1 MSESSGGSG
10 TSGEPV
16 SRDASD
22 PATTPSVKRKPFY
35 HHLYFW
41 VLLAI
46 VAGAV
51 VGVVAPS
58 FAVQLKPL
66 ADGFVKLIR
75 MLIAPIIFTTV
86 VVGIAS
92 LGNLAE
98 AGRLGIKALTY
109 FITMTLIAL
118 AIGLV
123 VINVLE
129 PGVGL
134 NITPDPADA
143 EETLGSLQETPSGI
157 VPFLLHIIPDTFV
170 GAFADGEII
179 QVLFLAILSGI
190 ALTAIGEYGAG
201 IVAAID
207 AIGKMVFRVVHIV
220 LYAAPIGAFG
230 GMAYTVG
237 RFDVGVLGNLA
248 SLMAAFYATCLVFI
262 LVVLATV
269 AAVLGR
275 FNLFK
280 FIRLI
285 KDELLI
291 VLGTSSSESVLP
303 RIMAKL
309 ENAGAAR
316 SVVGLTIPT
325 GYSFNLDGTCIYLT
339 MGAIFIAQATN
350 TQMSIGQQIGLL
362 LLLLLVSKGAAGVT
376 GAGLVTLAAGLQAFG
391 AIPAVGIAL
400 IVGID
405 RFMSEARAITNLIG
419 NAVATMVI
427 ARWEP
432 GGRDEER
439 FREVLDDPSLIQ
451 DIDVPE
457 EYETPEEYAE
467 SHRRP
472 ATLPPE
478 QTEEQAPAGR

>member
-1 MSESSGGSG
+1 VSQP
-10 TSGEPV
+10 TTEPGAQPPQPEP
-16 SRDASD
+16 R
-22 PATTPSVKRKPFY
+22 TTRKPIY
-35 HHLYFW
+35 KHLYFW

-46 VAGAV
+46 VAGAL
-51 VGVVAPS
+51 VGVVAPGV
-58 FAVQLKPL
+58 AVEMKPL

-75 MLIAPIIFTTV
+75 MLIAPIIFTTI

-92 LGNLAE
+92 LGNLTH
-98 AGRLGIKALTY
+98 AGRLGIKALGY
-109 FITMTLIAL
+109 FIVMTLLAL

-123 VINVLE
+123 VINVVN
-129 PGVGL
+129 PGGGL
-134 NITPDPADA
+134 NVTPDPADA
-143 EETLGSLQETPSGI
+143 EATLGEVQQTESGV
-157 VPFLLHIIPDTFV
+157 VPFLLHIIPDTFI
-170 GAFADGEII
+170 GAFSEGEII
-179 QVLFLAILSGI
+179 QVLFIAVLSAI
-190 ALTAIGEYGAG
+190 ALTAIGEHGRG
-201 IVAAID
+201 IVSGID
-207 AIGKMVFRVVHIV
+207 AIGKMMFRIVHIV

-237 RFDVGVLGNLA
+237 RFDLGVLGNLA
-248 SLMAAFYATCLVFI
+248 TLMLSFYATCLFFI
-262 LVVLATV
+262 VVVLGIV
-269 AAVLGR
+269 SAAFG
-275 FNLFK
+275 FNIFK

-309 ENAGAAR
+309 ENAGADK

-350 TQMSIGQQIGLL
+350 TPMSLPQQIGLL
-362 LLLLLVSKGAAGVT
+362 LLLLVVSKGAAGVT

-391 AIPAVGIAL
+391 DIPAVGIAL

-405 RFMSEARAITNLIG
+405 RFMSEARALTNLTG

-427 ARWEP
+427 AKWE
-432 GGRDEER
+432 GERDDAR
-439 FREVLDDPSLIQ
+439 FREVLDDPSLIE

-457 EYETPEEYAE
+457 TYETPEEYEE
-467 SHRRP
+467 SHRQP
-472 ATLPPE
+472 ALTH
-478 QTEEQAPAGR
+478 

>member
-1 MSESSGGSG
+1 MAESSDGS
-10 TSGEPV
+10 
-16 SRDASD
+16 
-22 PATTPSVKRKPFY
+22 TTPGAPLPQTASQPDGKPKRIY
-35 HHLYFW
+35 QHLYFW

-46 VAGAV
+46 ITGAV
-51 VGVVAPS
+51 IGVVAPG

-92 LGNLAE
+92 LGNLTQ
-98 AGRLGIKALTY
+98 AGRLGIKALAY
-109 FITMTLIAL
+109 FIVMTLVAL

-123 VINVLE
+123 VINLVQ

-134 NITPDPADA
+134 NVTPDPAEA
-143 EETLGSLQETPSGI
+143 EETLGNLEESPSGV

-170 GAFADGEII
+170 GAFAEGEII

-190 ALTAIGEYGAG
+190 ALTAIGEYGAPL
-201 IVAAID
+201 VAAID
-207 AIGKMVFRVVHIV
+207 GIGKMIFRVVHIV
-220 LYAAPIGAFG
+220 LYAAPIGALG

-237 RFDVGVLGNLA
+237 RFDLGVLGNLA
-248 SLMAAFYATCLVFI
+248 TLMAVFYTTCLVFI
-262 LVVLATV
+262 VVVLGGV
-269 AAVLGR
+269 AMVLGG

-280 FIRLI
+280 FLRLI

-309 ENAGAAR
+309 ENAGGAR
-316 SVVGLTIPT
+316 AVVGLTIPT

-350 TQMSIGQQIGLL
+350 TRMSLGQQIGLL

-391 AIPAVGIAL
+391 TIPAVGIAL

-439 FREVLDDPSLIQ
+439 FGEVLDDPSLIE

-467 SHRRP
+467 SHRQP
-472 ATLPPE
+472 AAATRE
-478 QTEEQAPAGR
+478 QTQEQTPTGR

>member
-1 MSESSGGSG
+1 MAESSGGPG
-10 TSGEPV
+10 TSGEPI
-16 SRDASD
+16 SGAASD
-22 PATTPSVKRKPFY
+22 PGTEPGVKRKRLY
-35 HHLYFW
+35 QHLYFW

-51 VGVVAPS
+51 VGVVAPD
-58 FAVQLKPL
+58 FAVGLKPL

-75 MLIAPIIFTTV
+75 MLIAPIIYTTV

-92 LGNLAE
+92 LGNLTQ
-98 AGRLGIKALTY
+98 AGRLGVKALAY

-123 VINVLE
+123 VINLIN
-129 PGVGL
+129 PGAGL
-134 NITPDPADA
+134 NITPNPADA
-143 EETLGSLQETPSGI
+143 KETLGSLQEAPSGV

-170 GAFADGEII
+170 GAFAEGEII
-179 QVLFLAILSGI
+179 QVLFLAILSGV
-190 ALTAIGEYGAG
+190 ALTALGDLGAG
-201 IVAAID
+201 IVAGID
-207 AIGKMVFRVVHIV
+207 AIGKMIFRIVHIV

-237 RFDVGVLGNLA
+237 RFDIGVLGNLA
-248 SLMAAFYATCLVFI
+248 SLMVAFYATCLLFI
-262 LVVLATV
+262 LVVLGGV
-269 AAVLGR
+269 AWVFGG
-275 FNLFK
+275 FNILK

-309 ENAGAAR
+309 ENAGAGR

-339 MGAIFIAQATN
+339 MGAIFIAEATN
-350 TQMSIGQQIGLL
+350 TPMSIGQQIGLL

-391 AIPAVGIAL
+391 HVPAVGIAL

-427 ARWEP
+427 ARWE
-432 GGRDEER
+432 GDRDDER
-439 FREVLDDPSLIQ
+439 FQEVLDDPSLIQ

-457 EYETPEEYAE
+457 EYETPEEYE
-467 SHRRP
+467 QSHRP
-472 ATLPPE
+472 AVLTH
-478 QTEEQAPAGR
+478 

>member
-1 MSESSGGSG
+1 MSESSAGAG
-10 TSGEPV
+10 TPGEPV
-16 SRDASD
+16 SQA
-22 PATTPSVKRKPFY
+22 ATEPVVKRKPIY

-51 VGVVAPS
+51 VGVVAPD
-58 FAVQLKPL
+58 FAVELKPL
-66 ADGFVKLIR
+66 ADAFVKLIR

-86 VVGIAS
+86 VVGVAS
-92 LGNLAE
+92 LGNLTQ
-98 AGRLGIKALTY
+98 AGRLGIKALGY

-118 AIGLV
+118 VIGLV
-123 VINVLE
+123 VVNVIA
-129 PGVGL
+129 PGEGL
-134 NITPDPADA
+134 NVTPDPADA
-143 EETLGSLQETPSGI
+143 EATLGSLEESPSGV

-179 QVLFLAILSGI
+179 QVLFIALLSAI
-190 ALTAIGEYGAG
+190 ALTAIGEQGRG
-201 IVAAID
+201 IVAGID
-207 AIGKMVFRVVHIV
+207 AIGKMIFRIVHIV

-237 RFDVGVLGNLA
+237 RFGGGVLGDLA
-248 SLMAAFYATCLVFI
+248 TLMLAFYATCLFFI
-262 LVVLATV
+262 VIVLGGV
-269 AAVLGR
+269 AAVFG
-275 FNLFK
+275 FNIFK

-309 ENAGAAR
+309 ENAGADK

-350 TQMSIGQQIGLL
+350 TEMSIGAQIGLML
-362 LLLLLVSKGAAGVT
+362 LLLVVSKGAAGVT

-391 AIPAVGIAL
+391 DIPA
-400 IVGID
+400 VGID

-427 ARWEP
+427 ARWE
-432 GGRDEER
+432 GARDDER
-439 FREVLDDPSLIQ
+439 FREVLDDPSLIE

-457 EYETPEEYAE
+457 DYETPEEYAE
-467 SHRRP
+467 SHR
-472 ATLPPE
+472 
-478 QTEEQAPAGR
+478 APALTH

>member
-1 MSESSGGSG
+1 VSQAPTEPGAEPRPKPG
-10 TSGEPV
+10 T
-16 SRDASD
+16 
-22 PATTPSVKRKPFY
+22 KRKPIY
-35 HHLYFW
+35 RHLYFW

-46 VAGAV
+46 VAGALL
-51 VGVVAPS
+51 GVVAPGV
-58 FAVQLKPL
+58 AVEMKPL

-75 MLIAPIIFTTV
+75 MLIAPIIFTTI

-92 LGNLAE
+92 LGNLTH
-98 AGRLGIKALTY
+98 AGRLGVKALGY
-109 FITMTLIAL
+109 FIVMTLLAL

-123 VINVLE
+123 VINVVN
-129 PGVGL
+129 PGGGL
-134 NITPDPADA
+134 NVTPDPADA
-143 EETLGSLQETPSGI
+143 EATLGEVQQTESGV
-157 VPFLLHIIPDTFV
+157 VPFLLHIIPDTFI
-170 GAFADGEII
+170 GAFSEGEII
-179 QVLFLAILSGI
+179 QVLFIAVLSAI
-190 ALTAIGEYGAG
+190 ALTAIGEHGRG
-201 IVAAID
+201 IVSGID
-207 AIGKMVFRVVHIV
+207 AIGKMMFRIVHIV

-237 RFDVGVLGNLA
+237 RFDLGVLGNLA
-248 SLMAAFYATCLVFI
+248 TLMLSFYATCLFFI
-262 LVVLATV
+262 LVVLGIV
-269 AAVLGR
+269 AAAFG
-275 FNLFK
+275 FNILK

-309 ENAGAAR
+309 ENAGADK

-350 TQMSIGQQIGLL
+350 TPMSLAQQIGLL
-362 LLLLLVSKGAAGVT
+362 LLLLVVSKGAAGVT

-391 AIPAVGIAL
+391 DIPAVGIAL

-405 RFMSEARAITNLIG
+405 RFMSEARALTNLIG

-427 ARWEP
+427 AKWE
-432 GGRDEER
+432 GERDDDR
-439 FREVLDDPSLIQ
+439 FREVLDDPSLIE

-457 EYETPEEYAE
+457 DYETPEEYAE
-467 SHRRP
+467 SHRTP
-472 ATLPPE
+472 ALTH
-478 QTEEQAPAGR
+478 

>member
-1 MSESSGGSG
+1 MAESSGGST
-10 TSGEPV
+10 TSGAPVPRAAGEPG
-16 SRDASD
+16 
-22 PATTPSVKRKPFY
+22 VKRKPLY

-98 AGRLGIKALTY
+98 AGRLGLKALGY
-109 FITMTLIAL
+109 FIVMTLIAL

-123 VINVLE
+123 VINVVE

-134 NITPDPADA
+134 NITPDPAEA
-143 EETLGSLQETPSGI
+143 EETLGNLEETPSGI

-170 GAFADGEII
+170 GAFAEGEII

-207 AIGKMVFRVVHIV
+207 NIGKMVFRIVHIV

-237 RFDVGVLGNLA
+237 RFDIGVLG
-248 SLMAAFYATCLVFI
+248 TW
-262 LVVLATV
+262 
-269 AAVLGR
+269 
-275 FNLFK
+275 
-280 FIRLI
+280 
-285 KDELLI
+285 
-291 VLGTSSSESVLP
+291 P
-303 RIMAKL
+303 
-309 ENAGAAR
+309 
-316 SVVGLTIPT
+316 
-325 GYSFNLDGTCIYLT
+325 
-339 MGAIFIAQATN
+339 
-350 TQMSIGQQIGLL
+350 
-362 LLLLLVSKGAAGVT
+362 
-376 GAGLVTLAAGLQAFG
+376 
-391 AIPAVGIAL
+391 
-400 IVGID
+400 
-405 RFMSEARAITNLIG
+405 
-419 NAVATMVI
+419 
-427 ARWEP
+427 
-432 GGRDEER
+432 
-439 FREVLDDPSLIQ
+439 PSW
-451 DIDVPE
+451 
-457 EYETPEEYAE
+457 
-467 SHRRP
+467 RP
-472 ATLPPE
+472 ST
-478 QTEEQAPAGR
+478 

>member
-1 MSESSGGSG
+1 MAESSGDST
-10 TSGEPV
+10 TSGAPAPRAASEPG
-16 SRDASD
+16 
-22 PATTPSVKRKPFY
+22 VKRKRLY
-35 HHLYFW
+35 QHLYFW

-51 VGVVAPS
+51 VGVVAPG
-58 FAVQLKPL
+58 FAVSLKPL

-92 LGNLAE
+92 LGNLTQ
-98 AGRLGIKALTY
+98 AGRLGIKALGY
-109 FITMTLIAL
+109 FLTMTLIAL

-123 VINVLE
+123 VINVID
-129 PGVGL
+129 PGAGL
-134 NITPDPADA
+134 NVTPDPADA
-143 EETLGSLQETPSGI
+143 KETLGSLQDTPSGI

-170 GAFADGEII
+170 GAFAEGEII
-179 QVLFLAILSGI
+179 QVLFIAILSGI
-190 ALTAIGEYGAG
+190 ALTSIGDAGRG
-201 IVAAID
+201 IVAGID
-207 AIGKMVFRVVHIV
+207 SIGKMIFRIVHIV

-237 RFDVGVLGNLA
+237 RFDIGVLGNLA
-248 SLMAAFYATCLVFI
+248 GLMVAFYATCLLFI
-262 LVVLATV
+262 LVVLGGV
-269 AAVLGR
+269 AWVFGG
-275 FNLFK
+275 FNILK

-309 ENAGAAR
+309 ENAGADR

-339 MGAIFIAQATN
+339 MGAIFIAEATN
-350 TQMSIGQQIGLL
+350 TPMSIGQQIGLL

-391 AIPAVGIAL
+391 TIPAVGIAL
-400 IVGID
+400 IVGVD

-427 ARWEP
+427 ARWE
-432 GGRDEER
+432 GDRDDER

-457 EYETPEEYAE
+457 EYETPEEYE
-467 SHRRP
+467 RSHRP
-472 ATLPPE
+472 AALTH
-478 QTEEQAPAGR
+478 

>member
-1 MSESSGGSG
+1 
-10 TSGEPV
+10 V
-16 SRDASD
+16 SRAGTESG
-22 PATTPSVKRKPFY
+22 VKRKPIY

-41 VLLAI
+41 VLLSI

-51 VGVVAPS
+51 VGVVVPD
-58 FAVQLKPL
+58 FAVELKPL

-92 LGNLAE
+92 LGNLTQ
-98 AGRLGIKALTY
+98 AGRLGAKALGY
-109 FITMTLIAL
+109 FIAMTLLAL

-123 VINVLE
+123 VINVVA
-129 PGVGL
+129 PGEGL
-134 NITPDPADA
+134 NVTPDPKDA
-143 EETLGSLQETPSGI
+143 AETLGSLQETESGV
-157 VPFLLHIIPDTFV
+157 VPFLLHIIPETFI

-179 QVLFLAILSGI
+179 QVLFIAVLSAI
-190 ALTAIGEYGAG
+190 ALTAIGEHGRG
-201 IVAAID
+201 IVSGID
-207 AIGKMVFRVVHIV
+207 AIGKMMFRIVHIV

-248 SLMAAFYATCLVFI
+248 VLMLSFYTTCLFFIFVVLGAVAAAFGFNI
-262 LVVLATV
+262 L
-269 AAVLGR
+269 
-275 FNLFK
+275 K

-309 ENAGAAR
+309 ENAGANK

-350 TQMSIGQQIGLL
+350 TDMSLAQQIGLL
-362 LLLLLVSKGAAGVT
+362 LLLLVVSKGAAGVT

-391 AIPAVGIAL
+391 DIPAVGIAL

-405 RFMSEARAITNLIG
+405 RFMSEARALTNLIG
-419 NAVATMVI
+419 NSVATMVI
-427 ARWEP
+427 AKWE
-432 GGRDEER
+432 GERDDAR
-439 FREVLDDPSLIQ
+439 FREVLDDPSLIE

-457 EYETPEEYAE
+457 SYETPEEYQE
-467 SHRRP
+467 SHH
-472 ATLPPE
+472 
-478 QTEEQAPAGR
+478 APALTH

>member
-1 MSESSGGSG
+1 MAESSGDST
-10 TSGEPV
+10 TSGAPVPRAAGEPG
-16 SRDASD
+16 
-22 PATTPSVKRKPFY
+22 VKRKPLY

-51 VGVVAPS
+51 VGVVAPD
-58 FAVQLKPL
+58 FAVALKPL

-98 AGRLGIKALTY
+98 AGRLGLKALAY

-123 VINVLE
+123 VINVVK

-134 NITPDPADA
+134 NVTPDPADA
-143 EETLGSLQETPSGI
+143 KETLGSLQETPSG
-157 VPFLLHIIPDTFV
+157 VAAFLLHIIPDTFV
-170 GAFADGEII
+170 GAFAEGEII

-190 ALTAIGEYGAG
+190 ALTSIGEYGAG
-201 IVAAID
+201 IVAGID
-207 AIGKMVFRVVHIV
+207 SIGKMIFRIVHIV

-237 RFDVGVLGNLA
+237 RFDLGVLGNLA
-248 SLMAAFYATCLVFI
+248 TLMAAFYLTCLLFI
-262 LVVLATV
+262 LVVLGGV

-275 FNLFK
+275 FNILK

-339 MGAIFIAQATN
+339 MGAIFIAQALSQDHFVERTN
-350 TQMSIGQQIGLL
+350 RIW
-362 LLLLLVSKGAAGVT
+362 AA
-376 GAGLVTLAAGLQAFG
+376 
-391 AIPAVGIAL
+391 
-400 IVGID
+400 
-405 RFMSEARAITNLIG
+405 S
-419 NAVATMVI
+419 
-427 ARWEP
+427 
-432 GGRDEER
+432 
-439 FREVLDDPSLIQ
+439 
-451 DIDVPE
+451 
-457 EYETPEEYAE
+457 
-467 SHRRP
+467 
-472 ATLPPE
+472 
-478 QTEEQAPAGR
+478 

>member
-1 MSESSGGSG
+1 VSEPSENSG
-10 TSGEPV
+10 TSGELV
-16 SRDASD
+16 S
-22 PATTPSVKRKPFY
+22 PAATEPAVKRKPIW

-41 VLLAI
+41 VLVAI
-46 VAGAV
+46 AAGVV
-51 VGVVAPS
+51 VGLVAPD
-58 FAVQLKPL
+58 FAVKLRPL

-75 MLIAPIIFTTV
+75 MLIAPIVYTTV
-86 VVGIAS
+86 VVGITS
-92 LGNLAE
+92 LGNLRQ
-98 AGRLGIKALTY
+98 AGRLGAKALGY

-118 AIGLV
+118 TIGLV
-123 VINVLE
+123 VINVVA
-129 PGVGL
+129 PGEGL
-134 NITPDPADA
+134 NVTPDPTEAEGTLSTL
-143 EETLGSLQETPSGI
+143 EETPAGV
-157 VPFLLHIIPDTFV
+157 VPFLLHIIPETFV

-179 QVLFLAILSGI
+179 QVLFLAILSAV
-190 ALTAIGEYGAG
+190 ALTALGERGRG
-201 IVAAID
+201 IVSGID
-207 AIGKMVFRVVHIV
+207 SIGRMMFRIVHIV

-237 RFDVGVLGNLA
+237 RFDIGVLGNLA
-248 SLMAAFYATCLVFI
+248 ALMACFYATCLFFI
-262 LVVLATV
+262 VVVLGGV
-269 AAVLGR
+269 AAAFG
-275 FNLFK
+275 FNIFK

-309 ENAGAAR
+309 ENAGADK

-350 TQMSIGQQIGLL
+350 TPMSLPQQIGLL

-391 AIPAVGIAL
+391 NIPAVGIAL

-405 RFMSEARAITNLIG
+405 RFMSEARALTNLIG
-419 NAVATMVI
+419 NGVATMVI
-427 ARWEP
+427 AKWE
-432 GGRDEER
+432 GERDDER
-439 FREVLDDPSLIQ
+439 FREVLDDPSLIE

-457 EYETPEEYAE
+457 DYETPEEYAE
-467 SHRRP
+467 SHH
-472 ATLPPE
+472 ASA
-478 QTEEQAPAGR
+478 QDMEETRAGS

>member
-1 MSESSGGSG
+1 VSEAT
-10 TSGEPV
+10 TSAGEPV
-16 SRDASD
+16 
-22 PATTPSVKRKPFY
+22 VKRKPIY
-35 HHLYFW
+35 KHLYFW
-41 VLLAI
+41 VLVAI
-46 VAGAV
+46 AAGAV
-51 VGVVAPS
+51 VGVVAPD
-58 FAVQLKPL
+58 FGVALKPL

-92 LGNLAE
+92 LGNLTE
-98 AGRLGIKALTY
+98 AGRVGIKALGY
-109 FITMTLIAL
+109 FIFMTLLAL

-123 VINVLE
+123 VINIVA
-129 PGVGL
+129 PGEGL
-134 NITPDPADA
+134 NLTPDPSEA
-143 EETLGSLQETPSGI
+143 EETLSGLEEQESG
-157 VPFLLHIIPDTFV
+157 VVNFLLHIIPETFI

-179 QVLFLAILSGI
+179 QVLLISILCAI

-201 IVAAID
+201 IVSGID
-207 AIGKMVFRVVHIV
+207 AIGKMIFRVVHIV

-230 GMAYTVG
+230 GMAYTIG
-237 RFDVGVLGNLA
+237 RFDIGVLGNLA
-248 SLMAAFYATCLVFI
+248 ALMLSFYVTCLFFIIVVLGGVAAAF
-262 LVVLATV
+262 
-269 AAVLGR
+269 G
-275 FNLFK
+275 FNIFK

-309 ENAGAAR
+309 ENAGADK

-350 TQMSIGQQIGLL
+350 TPMSLGQQIGLL
-362 LLLLLVSKGAAGVT
+362 LLLLIVSKGAAGVT

-391 AIPAVGIAL
+391 EIPAVGIAL

-405 RFMSEARAITNLIG
+405 RFMSEARALTNLIG

-427 ARWEP
+427 AKWE
-432 GGRDEER
+432 GERDDER
-439 FREVLDDPSLIQ
+439 FREVLDDPSLIE

-457 EYETPEEYAE
+457 TYETPEEYAE
-467 SHRRP
+467 SHRP
-472 ATLPPE
+472 HVPVGTG
-478 QTEEQAPAGR
+478 TH

>member
-1 MSESSGGSG
+1 MAESSGDST
-10 TSGEPV
+10 TSGAPAPRAASEPG
-16 SRDASD
+16 
-22 PATTPSVKRKPFY
+22 VKRKRLY

-51 VGVVAPS
+51 VGVVAPD
-58 FAVQLKPL
+58 FAVALKPL

-92 LGNLAE
+92 LGNLTQ
-98 AGRLGIKALTY
+98 AGRLGVKALGY
-109 FITMTLIAL
+109 FLTMTLIAL

-123 VINVLE
+123 VINLIN
-129 PGVGL
+129 PGAGL
-134 NITPDPADA
+134 NVTPDPADA
-143 EETLGSLQETPSGI
+143 KETLGSLQETPSGV

-170 GAFADGEII
+170 GAFTEGEII
-179 QVLFLAILSGI
+179 QVLFIAILSGI
-190 ALTAIGEYGAG
+190 ALTALGDLGAG
-201 IVAAID
+201 IVAGID
-207 AIGKMVFRVVHIV
+207 AIGKMIFRIVHIV

-237 RFDVGVLGNLA
+237 RFDIGVLGNLA
-248 SLMAAFYATCLVFI
+248 TLMVAFYATCLLFI
-262 LVVLATV
+262 LVILGGV
-269 AAVLGR
+269 AAVFGG
-275 FNLFK
+275 FNILK

-309 ENAGAAR
+309 ENAGADR

-339 MGAIFIAQATN
+339 MGAIFIAEATN
-350 TQMSIGQQIGLL
+350 TPMSIGQQIG

-391 AIPAVGIAL
+391 HVPAVGIAL

-432 GGRDEER
+432 GGRNDER
-439 FREVLDDPSLIQ
+439 FREVLDDPSLIE

-457 EYETPEEYAE
+457 EYETPQEYEE
-467 SHRRP
+467 SHRPP
-472 ATLPPE
+472 ALTH
-478 QTEEQAPAGR
+478 

>member
-1 MSESSGGSG
+1 MSESSGGPGS
-10 TSGEPV
+10 SGEPAP
-16 SRDASD
+16 R
-22 PATTPSVKRKPFY
+22 PATEPVVKRKPIY

-51 VGVVAPS
+51 VGVVAPD
-58 FAVQLKPL
+58 FAVKLKPL

-92 LGNLAE
+92 LGNLTK
-98 AGRLGIKALTY
+98 AGRLGVKALGY
-109 FITMTLIAL
+109 FITMTLVAL

-123 VINVLE
+123 VINVIK
-129 PGVGL
+129 PGAGL
-134 NITPDPADA
+134 NVTPSPEDA
-143 EETLGSLQETPSGI
+143 KATLSSLEETPSG
-157 VPFLLHIIPDTFV
+157 VTNFLLHIIPDTFV

-179 QVLFLAILSGI
+179 QVLFIAILSAV
-190 ALTAIGEYGAG
+190 ALTAIGEHGRG
-201 IVAAID
+201 IVAGID
-207 AIGKMVFRVVHIV
+207 SIGKMIFRIVHIV

-237 RFDVGVLGNLA
+237 RFDIGVLKNLA
-248 SLMAAFYATCLVFI
+248 TVMVAFYATCLFFI
-262 LVVLATV
+262 LIVLGVV
-269 AAVLGR
+269 AAAFG
-275 FNLFK
+275 FNILK

-309 ENAGAAR
+309 ENAGADK

-339 MGAIFIAQATN
+339 MGAIFIAEATN
-350 TQMSIGQQIGLL
+350 TPMSIAQQIGLM

-391 AIPAVGIAL
+391 SIPAVGIAL

-405 RFMSEARAITNLIG
+405 RFMSEARALTNLIG

-427 ARWEP
+427 ARWE
-432 GGRDEER
+432 GARDDQR
-439 FREVLDDPSLIQ
+439 FREVLDDPSLIE

-467 SHRRP
+467 SHR
-472 ATLPPE
+472 
-478 QTEEQAPAGR
+478 APALTH